1 MIGNDIIP
9 IQNLFNKYIN
19 VKDTFITFVSFQI
32 ICQFIISMINS
43 NSLERMSI
51 NNFFKTDNP
60 CVYVE
65 SPGRINL
72 IGEHT
77 DYNNG
82 FVMPTAIDKKIYFE
96 LRKNDSPA
104 KCSIYSETFDNL
116 LNFDLQKVEKSSSTW
131 ENYILGVV
139 NELQK
144 AGKKLEGFDCYIK
157 SELPIGA
164 GISSSAALECGLASG
179 LNKLFDL
186 NLSKLEIVNL
196 SQAAE
201 NNFVGSQCGIMDQYA
216 SVMSKKDH
224 LILLD
229 CLSLDA
235 QFIPANFKS
244 CKVLLVNS
252 KVSHSLAEGEYNT
265 RRKECESGLKII
277 QEKNKE
283 VHTLRDVTLE
293 LLNSSKAQLTAKQ
306 YNRVL
311 YVLQENK
318 RVLEAAN
325 FLKIGNLPA
334 FGKLMYQSHY
344 GLRDLYEV
352 SCKELDFLVKF
363 SEKKDFIY
371 GSRMMGGGF
380 GGCTINLIEEAH
392 IADFTEEVKIAYQN
406 EFNLVPEMITV
417 VPSEGTIV

>member
-1 MIGNDIIP
+1 
-9 IQNLFNKYIN
+9 
-19 VKDTFITFVSFQI
+19 
-32 ICQFIISMINS
+32 
-43 NSLERMSI
+43 MSI
-51 NNFFKTDNP
+51 NKFFKTDNP
-60 CVYVE
+60 AVFVK

-77 DYNNG
+77 DYNHG

-96 LRKNDSPA
+96 LRKNDTPTS
-104 KCSIYSETFDNL
+104 CSIYSETFNYRL
-116 LNFDLQKVEKSSSTW
+116 HFDLKIIEKSLSTW
-131 ENYILGVV
+131 ENYILGVI

-144 AGKKLEGFDCYIK
+144 RGKNLEGFDCFIK

-179 LNKLFDL
+179 LNKLFEL
-186 NLSKLEIVNL
+186 NLSKQEIVNL

-216 SVMSKKDH
+216 SVMSTKDH

-229 CLSLDA
+229 CLSLEA
-235 QFIPANFKS
+235 EFIPTNFKS
-244 CKVLLVNS
+244 CKILLINS
-252 KVSHSLAEGEYNT
+252 KVSHSIADGQYNT

-277 QEKNKE
+277 QNQYEE
-283 VHTLRDVTLE
+283 VKTLRDVTLD
-293 LLNSSKAQLTAKQ
+293 LLDSCRSQLSEKQ

-318 RVLEAAN
+318 RVLTATD
-325 FLKIGNLPA
+325 FLKVGKLQA

-363 SEKKDFIY
+363 SEEKDYIY

-392 IADFTEEVKIAYQN
+392 IANFSAEVKIAYQK
-406 EFNLVPEMITV
+406 EFNIIPEMITV
-417 VPSEGTIV
+417 VPGEGTIVESRTKNK

>member
-1 MIGNDIIP
+1 MTI
-9 IQNLFNKYIN
+9 NK
-19 VKDTFITFVSFQI
+19 
-32 ICQFIISMINS
+32 
-43 NSLERMSI
+43 
-51 NNFFKTDNP
+51 FFKTHNP
-60 CVYVE
+60 AVFVE

-77 DYNNG
+77 DYNHG

-96 LRKNDSPA
+96 LRKNDTPA
-104 KCSIYSETFDNL
+104 SCFIYSETFNSR
-116 LNFDLQKVEKSSSTW
+116 LNFDLKTIEKSSSTW

-144 AGKKLEGFDCYIK
+144 RGKKLEGFDCFIK
-157 SELPIGA
+157 SELSIGA

-179 LNKLFDL
+179 LNKLFEL
-186 NLSKLEIVNL
+186 NLSKQEIVNL

-216 SVMSKKDH
+216 SVMSTKDH

-229 CLSLDA
+229 CLSLEA
-235 QFIPANFKS
+235 EFIPANFKS
-244 CKVLLVNS
+244 CKILLINS
-252 KVSHSLAEGEYNT
+252 RVSHSIADSEYNT

-277 QEKNKE
+277 QDQYEE
-283 VHTLRDVTLE
+283 IATLRDVTLE
-293 LLNSSKAQLTAKQ
+293 LLASCKPRLSEKQ

-311 YVLQENK
+311 YVLQENI

-325 FLKIGNLPA
+325 FMKLGNLQA

-352 SCKELDFLVKF
+352 SCKELDFLVEF
-363 SEKKDFIY
+363 SEEKDFIY

-392 IADFTEEVKIAYQN
+392 IANFSAEVKIAYQK
-406 EFNLVPEMITV
+406 EFNIIPEMITV
-417 VPSEGTIV
+417 DPGEGTIIESRYKNQESGVKTIEEGK

>member
-1 MIGNDIIP
+1 
-9 IQNLFNKYIN
+9 
-19 VKDTFITFVSFQI
+19 
-32 ICQFIISMINS
+32 
-43 NSLERMSI
+43 MSI
-51 NNFFKTDNP
+51 NKFFKTDNP
-60 CVYVE
+60 AVFVE

-77 DYNNG
+77 DYNHG

-96 LRKNDSPA
+96 LRKNDTPTS
-104 KCSIYSETFDNL
+104 CSIFSETFNTRL
-116 LNFDLQKVEKSSSTW
+116 HFDLKLIEKSSSTW

-139 NELQK
+139 SELQK
-144 AGKKLEGFDCYIK
+144 RGKKLEGFDCYIK

-164 GISSSAALECGLASG
+164 GISSSAELECGLASG
-179 LNKLFDL
+179 LNKLFEL
-186 NLSKLEIVNL
+186 NLSKQEIVNL

-201 NNFVGSQCGIMDQYA
+201 NNFVGSQCGIMDQFA

-229 CLSLDA
+229 CLSLEA
-235 QFIPANFKS
+235 EFIPANFKS
-244 CKVLLVNS
+244 CKILLINS
-252 KVSHSLAEGEYNT
+252 KVSHSIADGEYNT

-277 QEKNKE
+277 QNQYKE
-283 VHTLRDVTLE
+283 VRTLRDVSLE
-293 LLNSSKAQLTAKQ
+293 LLDSCRPLLSEKQ
-306 YNRVL
+306 ANRVL
-311 YVLQENK
+311 YVLQENN

-325 FLKIGNLPA
+325 LLKSGALQA
-334 FGKLMYQSHY
+334 FGSLMYQSHY

-363 SEKKDFIY
+363 SEEKDFIY

-392 IADFTEEVKIAYQN
+392 IADFSEEVSIAYQK
-406 EFNLVPEMITV
+406 EFKLIPEMITV
-417 VPSEGTIV
+417 VPDEGTLVNRG

>member
-1 MIGNDIIP
+1 MP
-9 IQNLFNKYIN
+9 IQNIN
-19 VKDTFITFVSFQI
+19 FTEK
-32 ICQFIISMINS
+32 ISID
-43 NSLERMSI
+43 E
-51 NNFFKTDNP
+51 FFKTNNP
-60 CVYVE
+60 GVFVE

-77 DYNNG
+77 DYNHG

-96 LRKNDSPA
+96 LRKNDTPTS
-104 KCSIYSETFDNL
+104 CSIYSETFNYRL
-116 LNFDLQKVEKSSSTW
+116 HFDLKIIEKSLSTW
-131 ENYILGVV
+131 ENYILGVI

-144 AGKKLEGFDCYIK
+144 RGKKLEGFDCYIK
-157 SELPIGA
+157 SDLPIGA

-179 LNKLFDL
+179 LNELFGL
-186 NLSKLEIVNL
+186 NLSKQEIVDL

-229 CLSLDA
+229 CLSLEA
-235 QFIPANFKS
+235 EFIPANFKS
-244 CKVLLVNS
+244 CKILLINS
-252 KVSHSLAEGEYNT
+252 KVFHSIADGEYNT
-265 RRKECESGLKII
+265 RRKECESALEII
-277 QEKNKE
+277 QNQNEE
-283 VHTLRDVTLE
+283 VKTLRDVTLE
-293 LLNSSKAQLTAKQ
+293 LLNSCKSRLSEKQ
-306 YNRVL
+306 YQRVL

-318 RVLEAAN
+318 RVLSAADL
-325 FLKIGNLPA
+325 LKSGELKS
-334 FGKLMYQSHY
+334 FGKLMVQSHY

-363 SEKKDFIY
+363 SEEKDFIY

-392 IADFTEEVKIAYQN
+392 IADFSEEITIAYQK
-406 EFNLVPEMITV
+406 EFNIKPEMITV
-417 VPSEGTIV
+417 VPGEGTIVETRDKSQEARQ

>member
-1 MIGNDIIP
+1 M
-9 IQNLFNKYIN
+9 
-19 VKDTFITFVSFQI
+19 QI
-32 ICQFIISMINS
+32 DK
-43 NSLERMSI
+43 
-51 NNFFKTDNP
+51 FFKTDNP
-60 CVYVE
+60 AVLVK

-77 DYNNG
+77 DYNHG

-96 LRKNDSPA
+96 LRKNDTPSS
-104 KCSIYSETFDNL
+104 CSIYSETFKFR
-116 LNFDLQKVEKSSSTW
+116 LNFDLKIIEKSNSTW

-144 AGKKLEGFDCYIK
+144 RSKKLEGFDCYIK

-186 NLSKLEIVNL
+186 NLSKQEIVNL

-216 SVMSKKDH
+216 SVMSIKDH

-229 CLSLDA
+229 CLSLEA
-235 QFIPANFKS
+235 EFIPANFKS
-244 CKVLLVNS
+244 CKILLINS
-252 KVSHSLAEGEYNT
+252 KVSHSIADGEYNT
-265 RRKECESGLKII
+265 RRKECESALEII
-277 QEKNKE
+277 QNQHEE
-283 VHTLRDVTLE
+283 VKTLRDVTLE
-293 LLNSSKAQLTAKQ
+293 LLDSCKSQLSEKQ
-306 YNRVL
+306 SNRVL

-325 FLKIGNLPA
+325 LLKSGELQA
-334 FGKLMYQSHY
+334 FGKLMFQSHN

-352 SCKELDFLVKF
+352 SCRELDFLVKF
-363 SEKKDFIY
+363 SAEKDFIY

-380 GGCTINLIEEAH
+380 GGCTINLIEEAN
-392 IADFTEEVKIAYQN
+392 IADFTEDVSIAYQK
-406 EFNLVPEMITV
+406 EFNIIPEMITV
-417 VPSEGTIV
+417 VPGEGTIVE

>member
-1 MIGNDIIP
+1 MS
-9 IQNLFNKYIN
+9 IQNLN
-19 VKDTFITFVSFQI
+19 FIEKI
-32 ICQFIISMINS
+32 
-43 NSLERMSI
+43 SI
-51 NNFFKTDNP
+51 NKFFKTDNP
-60 CVYVE
+60 GVFVE

-77 DYNNG
+77 DYNHG
-82 FVMPTAIDKKIYFE
+82 YVMPTAIDKKIYFE
-96 LRKNDSPA
+96 IRKNDSLSA
-104 KCSIYSETFDNL
+104 CSIYSETFNYK
-116 LNFDLQKVEKSSSTW
+116 LNFDLKLIEKSSSTW
-131 ENYILGVV
+131 ENYILGVI

-144 AGKKLEGFDCYIK
+144 RGKKLEGFDCYIK

-186 NLSKLEIVNL
+186 NLSKQEIVNL

-216 SVMSKKDH
+216 SVMSTKDH

-229 CLSLDA
+229 CLSLKA
-235 QFIPANFKS
+235 EFIPANFKS
-244 CKVLLVNS
+244 CKILLINS
-252 KVSHSLAEGEYNT
+252 KVSHSIADSEYNT
-265 RRKECESGLKII
+265 RRKECESGLKIFRD
-277 QEKNKE
+277 QSEE
-283 VHTLRDVTLE
+283 VETLRDVTLE
-293 LLNSSKAQLTAKQ
+293 LLDSCKSRLSEKQ
-306 YNRVL
+306 TNRVL

-318 RVLEAAN
+318 RVLAAAD
-325 FLKIGNLPA
+325 FLKVGKLQA

-363 SEKKDFIY
+363 SEEKEFIY

-392 IADFTEEVKIAYQN
+392 ITDFTEEVKIAYQK
-406 EFNLVPEMITV
+406 EFNIIPEMITV
-417 VPSEGTIV
+417 VPGEGTLVKSGK

>member
-1 MIGNDIIP
+1 
-9 IQNLFNKYIN
+9 
-19 VKDTFITFVSFQI
+19 
-32 ICQFIISMINS
+32 
-43 NSLERMSI
+43 MSI
-51 NNFFKTDNP
+51 DKFFKTDNP
-60 CVYVE
+60 GVFVE

-77 DYNNG
+77 DYNHG

-96 LRKNDSPA
+96 IRKNDTPTA
-104 KCSIYSETFDNL
+104 CSIYSETFNTR
-116 LNFDLQKVEKSSSTW
+116 LNFDLKLIEKSSSTW

-144 AGKKLEGFDCYIK
+144 RGKILEGFDCYIK

-186 NLSKLEIVNL
+186 NLSKQEIVNL

-229 CLSLDA
+229 CLSLEA
-235 QFIPANFKS
+235 EFIPANFKS
-244 CKVLLVNS
+244 CKILLINS
-252 KVSHSLAEGEYNT
+252 KVSHSIADSEYNT

-277 QEKNKE
+277 RDQYKE
-283 VHTLRDVTLE
+283 VETLRDVTLE
-293 LLNSSKAQLTAKQ
+293 LLDSCKSLLSEKQ

-318 RVLEAAN
+318 RVLAAADS
-325 FLKIGNLPA
+325 LKVGKLQA

-363 SEKKDFIY
+363 SEEKDFIY

-392 IADFTEEVKIAYQN
+392 ISDFTEEVTIAYQK
-406 EFNLVPEMITV
+406 EFNIIPDMITV
-417 VPSEGTIV
+417 VPAEGTLVKGSSGEESKD